1 MGACGAR
8 PKMHSINRARGRRK
22 ARLSARLSDQSS
34 IADYLRR
41 AGGAA
46 AARHCAQT
54 RRRRREPD
62 LSRRVSPARQSGKD
76 RWRLAAGACCARLTA
91 VARQKVV
98 HLCLTLR
105 VWLARGSHGELCPAR
120 GARVWWNT
128 IVLHSI
134 SSEYYTTR
142 ARGTQRTTHPAGPS
156 GAQGSSAKARAEKT
170 LWTSLDLQ
178 FLWPDPPGRRLGT
191 GSAGRRRGELRGT
204 LTFGS
209 RVDGQRE
216 RA

>member
-1 MGACGAR
+1 MTLTEERLIFFLFLHTNAAHLALASRGTRTLSRGLLEQSPGEPSKERRARCGRLRRTA
-8 PKMHSINRARGRRK
+8 KDTLNRARGRRK

-34 IADYLRR
+34 IAVYLRR

-76 RWRLAAGACCARLTA
+76 RWRLAIGACCARLTA
-91 VARQKVV
+91 VAR
-98 HLCLTLR
+98 
-105 VWLARGSHGELCPAR
+105 
-120 GARVWWNT
+120 VWWNAA
-128 IVLHSI
+128 VLHSL

-142 ARGTQRTTHPAGPS
+142 ARRTQRTTHPAGLS
-156 GAQGSSAKARAEKT
+156 GAQGSSPKARAEKT
-170 LWTSLDLQ
+170 LWNSLEPR

-191 GSAGRRRGELRGT
+191 GSAGRRR
-204 LTFGS
+204 
-209 RVDGQRE
+209 
-216 RA
+216 

>member
-1 MGACGAR
+1 MLDSSVLYRKTETKDAFRAALEKERTDVFFFLRGLSRPALASRGTRTHSRGLLEQSPGEPSKERRARCGRLRRTA
-8 PKMHSINRARGRRK
+8 KDTLNRARGRRK

-34 IADYLRR
+34 IAVYLRR

-76 RWRLAAGACCARLTA
+76 RWRLAIGACCTRLTA

-105 VWLARGSHGELCPAR
+105 VWLARGSH
-120 GARVWWNT
+120 
-128 IVLHSI
+128 
-134 SSEYYTTR
+134 
-142 ARGTQRTTHPAGPS
+142 
-156 GAQGSSAKARAEKT
+156 
-170 LWTSLDLQ
+170 
-178 FLWPDPPGRRLGT
+178 
-191 GSAGRRRGELRGT
+191 
-204 LTFGS
+204 
-209 RVDGQRE
+209 
-216 RA
+216 

>member
-1 MGACGAR
+1 MVLPRSKYSRSSSCSIGSKHPLARQPDADSEAAPRLASRGTRTLSRGLLEQSPGEPSKERRARCGRLRRTA
-8 PKMHSINRARGRRK
+8 KDALNRARGRRK

-34 IADYLRR
+34 IAVYLRR

-76 RWRLAAGACCARLTA
+76 RWRLAIGACCARLTA

-105 VWLARGSHGELCPAR
+105 VWLARGSH
-120 GARVWWNT
+120 
-128 IVLHSI
+128 
-134 SSEYYTTR
+134 
-142 ARGTQRTTHPAGPS
+142 
-156 GAQGSSAKARAEKT
+156 
-170 LWTSLDLQ
+170 
-178 FLWPDPPGRRLGT
+178 
-191 GSAGRRRGELRGT
+191 
-204 LTFGS
+204 
-209 RVDGQRE
+209 
-216 RA
+216 

>member
-1 MGACGAR
+1 MQRAR
-8 PKMHSINRARGRRK
+8 PPNQVGAWTWGRAAKPIHWKGGYTGWLASRGTRTLSRGLLEQSPGEPSKERRARCGRLRRTAKDTLNRARGRRK

-34 IADYLRR
+34 IAVYLRR

-76 RWRLAAGACCARLTA
+76 RWRLAIGACCARLTA

-105 VWLARGSHGELCPAR
+105 VWLARGSH
-120 GARVWWNT
+120 
-128 IVLHSI
+128 
-134 SSEYYTTR
+134 
-142 ARGTQRTTHPAGPS
+142 
-156 GAQGSSAKARAEKT
+156 
-170 LWTSLDLQ
+170 
-178 FLWPDPPGRRLGT
+178 
-191 GSAGRRRGELRGT
+191 
-204 LTFGS
+204 
-209 RVDGQRE
+209 
-216 RA
+216 

>member
-1 MGACGAR
+1 MGLSFLLFDLSPADVILFRSVGLPQSLASRGTRTLSRGLSEQSPVESSKERRARCGRLRRTA
-8 PKMHSINRARGRRK
+8 KDTLNRARGRRK

-34 IADYLRR
+34 IAVYLRR

-76 RWRLAAGACCARLTA
+76 RWRLAIGACCARLTA

-105 VWLARGSHGELCPAR
+105 VWLARGSH
-120 GARVWWNT
+120 
-128 IVLHSI
+128 
-134 SSEYYTTR
+134 
-142 ARGTQRTTHPAGPS
+142 
-156 GAQGSSAKARAEKT
+156 
-170 LWTSLDLQ
+170 
-178 FLWPDPPGRRLGT
+178 
-191 GSAGRRRGELRGT
+191 
-204 LTFGS
+204 
-209 RVDGQRE
+209 
-216 RA
+216 

>member
-1 MGACGAR
+1 MRGLPRTRVSLPATYPRKRGPRAWHTGVRSTNSLCCERGLHLKNSFASRALWPALASRGTRTLSRGLSEQSPVESSKERRARCGRLRRTA
-8 PKMHSINRARGRRK
+8 KDTLNRARGRRK

-34 IADYLRR
+34 IAVYLRR

-76 RWRLAAGACCARLTA
+76 RWRLAIGACCARLTA

-105 VWLARGSHGELCPAR
+105 VWLARGSH
-120 GARVWWNT
+120 
-128 IVLHSI
+128 
-134 SSEYYTTR
+134 
-142 ARGTQRTTHPAGPS
+142 
-156 GAQGSSAKARAEKT
+156 
-170 LWTSLDLQ
+170 
-178 FLWPDPPGRRLGT
+178 
-191 GSAGRRRGELRGT
+191 
-204 LTFGS
+204 
-209 RVDGQRE
+209 
-216 RA
+216 

>member
-1 MGACGAR
+1 MGPLRDTFKAYTHSR
-8 PKMHSINRARGRRK
+8 PKNTRNFRRGPFVFLFSAMSTPPRLASRGTRTLSRGLLEQSPGEPSKERRARCGRLRRTAKDTLNRARGRRK

-34 IADYLRR
+34 IAVYLRR

-105 VWLARGSHGELCPAR
+105 VWLARGSH
-120 GARVWWNT
+120 
-128 IVLHSI
+128 
-134 SSEYYTTR
+134 
-142 ARGTQRTTHPAGPS
+142 
-156 GAQGSSAKARAEKT
+156 
-170 LWTSLDLQ
+170 
-178 FLWPDPPGRRLGT
+178 
-191 GSAGRRRGELRGT
+191 
-204 LTFGS
+204 
-209 RVDGQRE
+209 
-216 RA
+216 